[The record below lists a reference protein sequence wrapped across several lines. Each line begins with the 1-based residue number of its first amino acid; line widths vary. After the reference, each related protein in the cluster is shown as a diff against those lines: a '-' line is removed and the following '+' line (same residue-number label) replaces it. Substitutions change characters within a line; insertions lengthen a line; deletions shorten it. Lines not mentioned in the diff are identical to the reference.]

1 MKNFNIKALATLTA
15 ITMAGVFSA
24 CGDNGPTQGA
34 GVSIDEDGIIADN
47 NISSDSQEPSS
58 SESGP
63 LGSSDSQLPSISSS
77 SMYTQDNPPVSSS
90 SVIMFSSSSSFVF
103 SSSSQAPVLCK
114 AANAWGGCGKGIDG
128 DYVWEGY
135 DEVYMVET
143 GLDNGSETGGT
154 WFEFNDIQQGGGSTI
169 KWPVDKG
176 NSYDEESFDPV
187 IDFCDGICGEISFDK
202 GSLDFSPFA
211 GIAFSIAGKK
221 EDGTLEPADISNW
234 ENICIMYES
243 QVAFTMELGVT
254 DSLSKALKF
263 DRPKVSLPRN
273 GGNKCFNFSDFKQT
287 GYGEEMAIDEV
298 LKQVTSIEFMF
309 SQPTSS
315 TKTAT
320 FYIQA
325 IAIGLK
331 E

>member
-24 CGDNGPTQGA
+24 CGDTSPTQGA
-34 GVSIDEDGIIADN
+34 GVSIDEDGVIADN
-47 NISSDSQEPSS
+47 NISSDSQDPT
-58 SESGP
+58 
-63 LGSSDSQLPSISSS
+63 SSDSQLPSISSS
-77 SMYTQDNPPVSSS
+77 SMYTQDDPPVSSS
-90 SVIMFSSSSSFVF
+90 SVIMFSSSSSFDF
-103 SSSSQAPVLCK
+103 SSSSHPPVACK
-114 AANAWGGCGKGIDG
+114 AANAWGGCVIGVDG
-128 DYVWEGY
+128 DYVWKGY
-135 DEVYMVET
+135 DQVYMVET
-143 GLDNGSETGGT
+143 GLDNGSETAGT
-154 WFEFNDIQQGGGSTI
+154 WFEFNDIQEGGGSTI

-176 NSYDEESFDPV
+176 NSYDEEAFDPV
-187 IDFCDGICGEISFDK
+187 IDLCGGMCGEISFYK
-202 GSLDFSPFA
+202 GSLDYSPFV

-221 EDGTLEPADISNW
+221 EDGTLEPADISGW

-243 QVAFTMELGVT
+243 GIPLTMELGVT

-263 DRPKVSLPRN
+263 DRPKVSLRTAPS
-273 GGNKCFNFSDFKQT
+273 GAHKCFNFSDFRQT
-287 GYGEEMAIDEV
+287 GYGEEMAIGEV

-315 TKTAT
+315 TKRAT
-320 FYIQA
+320 FNIRA

>member
-24 CGDNGPTQGA
+24 CGDTSPTQGA
-34 GVSIDEDGIIADN
+34 GVSIDEDGVIADN
-47 NISSDSQEPSS
+47 NISSDSQDPT
-58 SESGP
+58 
-63 LGSSDSQLPSISSS
+63 SSDSQLPSISSS

-114 AANAWGGCGKGIDG
+114 AANAWGGCGMGIDG

-176 NSYDEESFDPV
+176 NSYDEESFDPI
-187 IDFCDGICGEISFDK
+187 IDLCDGICGEISFYK
-202 GSLDFSPFA
+202 GSLDFSPFV

-221 EDGTLEPADISNW
+221 KDGTLEPADISGW

-254 DSLSKALKF
+254 DSLMINVLKH
-263 DRPKVSLPRN
+263 DRPKVNLSKAPS
-273 GGNKCFNFSDFKQT
+273 GAHKCFNFSDFKQT
-287 GYGEEMAIDEV
+287 GYGERMAIDEV

-315 TKTAT
+315 TKTAS
-320 FYIQA
+320 FNIRA

>member
-24 CGDNGPTQGA
+24 CGDTSPTQGA
-34 GVSIDEDGIIADN
+34 GVSIDEDGVIADN
-47 NISSDSQEPSS
+47 NISSDSQDPT
-58 SESGP
+58 
-63 LGSSDSQLPSISSS
+63 SSDSQLPSISSS
-77 SMYTQDNPPVSSS
+77 SMYTQDNPPV
-90 SVIMFSSSSSFVF
+90 SSSSSFVF

-114 AANAWGGCGKGIDG
+114 AANAWGGCGMGIDG

-143 GLDNGSETGGT
+143 GLDNGSKTGGT
-154 WFEFNDIQQGGGSTI
+154 WFEFNDNGEGGGSTI

-176 NSYDEESFDPV
+176 NSYDEESFDPI
-187 IDFCDGICGEISFDK
+187 IDLCDGICGEISFDK
-202 GSLDFSPFA
+202 GNLYYSPYV

-234 ENICIMYES
+234 ENICIMYRS
-243 QVAFTMELGVT
+243 SIPLTMELGVT

-263 DRPKVSLPRN
+263 DRPYVSLRTAPS
-273 GGNKCFNFSDFKQT
+273 GAHKCFNFSDFKQT

>member
-1 MKNFNIKALATLTA
+1 MKSINFKTITTLSA
-15 ITMAGVFSA
+15 IAMAGVFSA
-24 CGDNGPTQGA
+24 CGDTSPTQGA
-34 GVSIDEDGIIADN
+34 GVSIDEDGVIADN
-47 NISSDSQEPSS
+47 KLSSDSQEPS
-58 SESGP
+58 
-63 LGSSDSQLPSISSS
+63 SSDSQLPSISSS

-90 SVIMFSSSSSFVF
+90 SSFDFSSSSHP
-103 SSSSQAPVLCK
+103 PVACK
-114 AANAWGGCGKGIDG
+114 AANAWGGCVIGVDG
-128 DYVWEGY
+128 DYVWKGY
-135 DEVYMVET
+135 DQVYMVET

-154 WFEFNDIQQGGGSTI
+154 WFEFNDIQEGGGSTI

-187 IDFCDGICGEISFDK
+187 IDLCDGMCGEITFDK
-202 GSLDFSPFA
+202 GSLDFSPYV

-221 EDGTLEPADISNW
+221 EDGTLEPADISGW

-243 QVAFTMELGVT
+243 GIPLTMELGVT

-263 DRPKVSLPRN
+263 DRPKVSLRTAPS
-273 GGNKCFNFSDFKQT
+273 GAHKCFNFSDFKQT
-287 GYGEEMAIDEV
+287 GYGEEMAIGEV

-315 TKTAT
+315 TKRAT
-320 FYIQA
+320 FNIRA

>member
-24 CGDNGPTQGA
+24 CGDTSPTQGA
-34 GVSIDEDGIIADN
+34 GVSIDEDGVIADN
-47 NISSDSQEPSS
+47 NISSDSQDPT
-58 SESGP
+58 
-63 LGSSDSQLPSISSS
+63 SSDSQLPSISSS
-77 SMYTQDNPPVSSS
+77 SMYTQDDPPV
-90 SVIMFSSSSSFVF
+90 FSSSSFVF

-114 AANAWGGCGKGIDG
+114 AANAWGGCGMGING

-135 DEVYMVET
+135 DQVYMVET

-154 WFEFNDIQQGGGSTI
+154 WFEFNDNGDGGGSTI

-176 NSYDEESFDPV
+176 NSYDEVSFDPV
-187 IDFCDGICGEISFDK
+187 IDFCDGMCGEISFDK
-202 GSLDFSPFA
+202 GNLDYSPYV

-221 EDGTLEPADISNW
+221 EDGTLEPADISGW

-243 QVAFTMELGVT
+243 GIPLTMELGVT

-263 DRPKVSLPRN
+263 DRPKVSLRTAPS
-273 GGNKCFNFSDFKQT
+273 GAHKCFNFSDFKQT
-287 GYGEEMAIDEV
+287 GYGEEMAIGEV

-315 TKTAT
+315 TKRAT
-320 FYIQA
+320 FNIRA